1 MRTTVDEPA
10 SRPNSSRADTS
21 IITAKIPQI
30 LRFGLEK
37 LAHAMRE
44 QSNRNRYDVDHNS
57 RSCTI
62 YWRPSGR
69 FGAASSSAH
78 NLGATHA
85 EAMTDVI
92 TGNEAR

>member
-62 YWRPSGR
+62 YWPPVAVSVPPRHRRMTSEQLTPRP
-69 FGAASSSAH
+69 
-78 NLGATHA
+78 
-85 EAMTDVI
+85 
-92 TGNEAR
+92 